1 MSIQLRHGYRG
12 PADHSGG
19 NSIANSWAVAA
30 SSGRAMAD
38 EAEIGD
44 TLSYDDAEA
53 IGECVFAEFAKALR
67 ANGLCVIDDSGD
79 GWLIAELS

>member
-1 MSIQLRHGYRG
+1 
-12 PADHSGG
+12 
-19 NSIANSWAVAA
+19 
-30 SSGRAMAD
+30 MAD